1 MSLRTTVSSVAEC
14 PVYPARVAAGV
25 TLDAPSFP
33 GPTSYEPSEAGV
45 RKGQGSRLFI
55 APSSR
60 APVPCVERVVMCLGS
75 CQCVRLLKEG
85 LPDDQ
90 RNTVKVKVRRSQLR
104 PDPGLFIILTVY
116 SSHIGRSDNYSMVC
130 INGDS
135 WSLYLW
141 RVEGTLPALAVTLFN
156 SFRHQAIVF

>member
-1 MSLRTTVSSVAEC
+1 MLYRPRVH
-14 PVYPARVAAGV
+14 PPANLPKLAYNR
-25 TLDAPSFP
+25 
-33 GPTSYEPSEAGV
+33 
-45 RKGQGSRLFI
+45 GQGSRLVI

-116 SSHIGRSDNYSMVC
+116 SSHTG
-130 INGDS
+130 
-135 WSLYLW
+135 
-141 RVEGTLPALAVTLFN
+141 E
-156 SFRHQAIVF
+156 Q